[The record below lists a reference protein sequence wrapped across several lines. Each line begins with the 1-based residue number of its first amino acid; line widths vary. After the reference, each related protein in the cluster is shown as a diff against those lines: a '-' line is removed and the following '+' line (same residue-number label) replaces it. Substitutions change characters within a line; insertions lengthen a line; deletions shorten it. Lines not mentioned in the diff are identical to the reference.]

1 MTDRGD
7 DIPGR
12 GAAAAL
18 RRLAD
23 DHERRR
29 FAVADLL
36 SALGDQGFGLLILL
50 LALPN
55 VVPGPMIPGFSVP
68 FALAIGLL
76 GLQLA
81 RGFPM
86 PRLPGWLKR
95 RSMPSERVRRFVLRT
110 EPLLRRLERW
120 LRPHPSGLTQ
130 GRGERLIG
138 IVLVALS
145 AVLALPVP
153 FGNAPIGFSI
163 IILALGLLEGDGR
176 TLTLGL
182 AAGLL
187 ATLWN
192 ASLIF
197 AGAFILEAAAHLPK

>member
-1 MTDRGD
+1 LTGEAD
-7 DIPGR
+7 DLPGR

-23 DHERRR
+23 DHPSQR
-29 FAVADLL
+29 FAVADIL

-55 VVPGPMIPGFSVP
+55 AVPGPMIPGFSVP
-68 FALAIGLL
+68 FAVAIGLL

-95 RSMPSERVRRFVLRT
+95 RSMPSERFRRFVLRT
-110 EPLLRRLERW
+110 EPMLCRLERW
-120 LRPHPSGLTQ
+120 LRPRPSGLTQ
-130 GRGERLIG
+130 GLGERLVG
-138 IVLVALS
+138 IVLIALS

-153 FGNAPIGFSI
+153 LGNLPIALSI
-163 IILALGLLEGDGR
+163 VILALGLLEGDGR
-176 TLTLGL
+176 ALTLGL
-182 AAGLL
+182 AMGLL

-197 AGAFILEAAAHLPK
+197 AGAAILEAAAHVAR

>member
-1 MTDRGD
+1 MTGAADDRH
-7 DIPGR
+7 GR

-23 DHERRR
+23 EDQRPR

-55 VVPGPMIPGFSVP
+55 ALPGPMIPGFSAP

-95 RSMPSERVRRFVLRT
+95 RSMPQERFRRFVLRT
-110 EPLLRRLERW
+110 EPVLRRLERW
-120 LRPHPSGLTQ
+120 LRPRPSGLTQ
-130 GRGERLIG
+130 GPGERLVGVALI
-138 IVLVALS
+138 ALS
-145 AVLALPVP
+145 AVLVLPVP
-153 FGNAPIGFSI
+153 FGNLPIALSI
-163 IILALGLLEGDGR
+163 MIIALGLLEGDGR
-176 TLTLGL
+176 ALILGL

-197 AGAFILEAAAHLPK
+197 AGAAILEATAHLAK

>member
-1 MTDRGD
+1 VTGAAD
-7 DIPGR
+7 DSRSR

-23 DHERRR
+23 ERQRPR

-36 SALGDQGFGLLILL
+36 SALGDQGFGLLILV

-55 VVPGPMIPGFSVP
+55 ALPGPMIPGFSAP
-68 FALAIGLL
+68 FAVAIGLL

-86 PRLPGWLKR
+86 PLLPGWLKR
-95 RSMPSERVRRFVLRT
+95 RSMPQERFRRFVLRT
-110 EPLLRRLERW
+110 EPVLHRLERW
-120 LRPHPSGLTQ
+120 LRPRPSGLTQ
-130 GRGERLIG
+130 GLGERLVGVALI
-138 IVLVALS
+138 ALS

-153 FGNAPIGFSI
+153 FGNLPVALSI
-163 IILALGLLEGDGR
+163 MIIALGLLEGDGR
-176 TLTLGL
+176 ALTLGL

-197 AGAFILEAAAHLPK
+197 AGAVIFEAAAHLPK